1 MTQGNDPFVLF
12 FARPQARLMLLGGFG
27 IAARLHQAALR
38 PDACL
43 GGLWRREDKSYGRT
57 GRTEKP

>member
-12 FARPQARLMLLGGFG
+12 FAWPQVRLMLLGGFG

-38 PDACL
+38 PNACL
-43 GGLWRREDKSYGRT
+43 GACGEDKSYGHT
-57 GRTEKP
+57 GRTDRP